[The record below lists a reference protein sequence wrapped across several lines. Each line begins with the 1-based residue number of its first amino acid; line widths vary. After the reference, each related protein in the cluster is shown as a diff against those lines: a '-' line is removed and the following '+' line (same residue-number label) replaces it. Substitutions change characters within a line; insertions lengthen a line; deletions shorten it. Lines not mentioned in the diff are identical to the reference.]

1 MRAGERPVR
10 RLPASTPRSSAA
22 PRVPFVALLE
32 TRHWSYARRATTA
45 SLELYR
51 TSDGNRSICPRCLMN
66 SDGVTVDARA
76 AAARE
81 VVEFW
86 HPDFTQEL
94 PRKLLPTRTKETQR
108 RRREKL

>member
-1 MRAGERPVR
+1 
-10 RLPASTPRSSAA
+10 
-22 PRVPFVALLE
+22 
-32 TRHWSYARRATTA
+32 
-45 SLELYR
+45 
-51 TSDGNRSICPRCLMN
+51 MN